1 MPIYRLVLAYDGEGF
16 AGWQRQPGL
25 RTVQGE
31 LERALAVVARGPV
44 RVQGAGRTDTGV
56 HALGQCASFALEKP
70 LSASRLLASL
80 RGLLPEDIS
89 PRELHVA
96 PEDFHARFSATARFY
111 TYRLGLEP
119 CAPLRR
125 LRWDLRCAVDPE
137 AMRAALPALREA
149 GDFRGFATREGAAK
163 GSTCRI
169 RELELEEAGG
179 ELRLRIGA
187 DRFLHKMV
195 RIITGTLVEVGRGR
209 WGPGRVAE
217 ILLTGDRTQA
227 GPTAPAHGLFL
238 RRVEYPERCLAP
250 PPAEACGPLD

>member
-1 MPIYRLVLAYDGEGF
+1 MPVYRLVLAYDGERF

-31 LERALAVVARGPV
+31 LERALAVVARVPV

-56 HALGQCASFALEKP
+56 HALGQCASFALDAP
-70 LSASRLLASL
+70 LPAARLLASL
-80 RGLLPEDIS
+80 RGLLPEDVT
-89 PRELHVA
+89 PRELHRA
-96 PEDFHARFSATARFY
+96 PDDFHARFSAAARFY
-111 TYRLGLEP
+111 TYRLGLQA

-125 LRWDLRCAVDPE
+125 LRWDLPCAVDPA
-137 AMRAALPALREA
+137 AMRAALPALRAAE
-149 GDFRGFATREGAAK
+149 DFRGFATREGAAR
-163 GSTCRI
+163 GSVCRI
-169 RELELEEAGG
+169 RELELVEADG
-179 ELRLRIGA
+179 ELRLHIGA

-217 ILLTGDRTQA
+217 ILLTGDRTLA

-238 RRVEYPERCLAP
+238 RRVEYPEHQLTA
-250 PPAEACGPLD
+250 PPAEPSGPLD